1 MEGRDCFA
9 AAEGVGWI
17 AGLVADMTS
26 EAVEEEV
33 GVNVVDRLSSATTSG
48 VVVDTPAEAVT
59 TIIGVNAITVWDSV
73 DVGIGEADG
82 FETRLSIWAQPAP
95 TRRSALPNR
104 MARIERRETKPR
116 LLPHKYRVQDT

>member
-1 MEGRDCFA
+1 M
-9 AAEGVGWI
+9 
-17 AGLVADMTS
+17 
-26 EAVEEEV
+26 
-33 GVNVVDRLSSATTSG
+33 DRRSSATTSG

-95 TRRSALPNR
+95 ARRSTLPNR
-104 MARIERRETKPR
+104 MARIERRETISG
-116 LLPHKYRVQDT
+116 LLSHKSHGQIN